1 MRVGRFAGVVALIV
15 LIASLAGL
23 WRVLMG
29 NAEVHLSGET
39 LLGYTHIHPPKPW
52 HGFDIAILDVS
63 VNSGKV
69 QIKAHVSGHM
79 IHTPVEVTGAPEYDA
94 NAHSMFFHVMET
106 RLPREAARPML
117 SRFNAM
123 LSPLA
128 TYIAQNLTD
137 VIPVKRIKEETR
149 GGDAVSH
156 NGKIRARRWRR
167 CCRGISPPPGGNR
180 RHYSRALYASVRRG
194 APRLMASRK
203 ARHEALIAQSPSH
216 GFFKLP
222 KAARIYCAL
231 PW

>member
-1 MRVGRFAGVVALIV
+1 MRVGVSGIVALIV

-39 LLGYTHIHPPKPW
+39 LLGYTHIHPLKPW

-94 NAHSMFFHVMET
+94 NAHSMFFHVMEA
-106 RLPREAARPML
+106 RLPRETARPML

-149 GGDAVSH
+149 GGTLFLTTVKSVRVDGDAVVVAFHRHRVATAAIILALCTLLSAAALLALWLH
-156 NGKIRARRWRR
+156 AK
-167 CCRGISPPPGGNR
+167 PGM
-180 RHYSRALYASVRRG
+180 RH
-194 APRLMASRK
+194 
-203 ARHEALIAQSPSH
+203 
-216 GFFKLP
+216 
-222 KAARIYCAL
+222 
-231 PW
+231 